1 MPTMTATFAKAT
13 RNRPNR
19 NHTADELA
27 ALDAQIRRT
36 PNVTANEIAEAVA
49 ACVRVPF
56 TACSVRKRRQILGL
70 SGSPRDIRRSP
81 QGLALDALISKHL
94 NLGPAELVAIAAA
107 EGLDACYA
115 TIASRRLALG
125 GVPINRGFSVRENRE
140 SDLDAADEAAIDD
153 QTAAFRRAALVA
165 TLEPQAPRVCG
176 NLVARMLVNWRAGG
190 LGEPAPAISRYVGPD
205 PTKTRLS
212 AEVESYIADWRAARA
227 LRRADAAVEGAA

>member
-1 MPTMTATFAKAT
+1 MPTMTATIAKAT

-27 ALDAQIRRT
+27 ALDAMIHRML
-36 PNVTANEIAEAVA
+36 NSTASEISEAVA

-56 TACSVRKRRQILGL
+56 GVCSVRKRRRILGL
-70 SGSPRDIRRSP
+70 SGSPRDRRRSP

-94 NLGPAELVAIAAA
+94 NLGPAELVTLAAA
-107 EGLDACYA
+107 EGLDVCYA

-125 GVPINRGFSVRENRE
+125 GVPINRGFGVRENRE
-140 SDLDAADEAAIDD
+140 SDLDAAAEAAIDD
-153 QTAAFRRAALVA
+153 QTAVFRRAALVA
-165 TLEPQAPRVCG
+165 TLEPRAARVRG
-176 NLVARMLVNWRAGG
+176 GLVARMLVNWRAGG
-190 LGEPAPAISRYVGPD
+190 LGEPAPATSRYVGPD
-205 PTKTRLS
+205 SARSSLS